1 MTRRDGVV
9 KLMKFVRL
17 ANDYASII
25 FWLCVVYIGF
35 ATLNG
40 GYWEDHSVA
49 WAILVGSGITMVVSY
64 FAKETDSILE
74 LIFQSIVFPLGVF
87 LFLLF
92 TNWRA

>member
-1 MTRRDGVV
+1 MIKRDELV
-9 KLMKFVRL
+9 KLMNFAR
-17 ANDYASII
+17 AINDYASII

-40 GYWEDHSVA
+40 GYWEVQSIA
-49 WAILVGSGITMVVSY
+49 WAILVGSGITTVVSY

-74 LIFQSIVFPLGVF
+74 LMFQSIVFPLGVF

-92 TNWRA
+92 TNWRV

>member
-1 MTRRDGVV
+1 MTKRDKLV
-9 KLMKFVRL
+9 KLMNFVGA

-35 ATLNG
+35 AGLNG
-40 GYWEDHSVA
+40 GAWEDHSVA
-49 WAILVGSGITMVVSY
+49 WAILVGSGVTMVISY

-74 LIFQSIVFPLGVF
+74 LIFHSIVFPLGVF

>member
-1 MTRRDGVV
+1 MIKRDELV
-9 KLMKFVRL
+9 KLMNFARAV
-17 ANDYASII
+17 NDYASII

-40 GYWEDHSVA
+40 GYWEDHSIA
-49 WAILVGSGITMVVSY
+49 WAILVGSGITTVVSY

-74 LIFQSIVFPLGVF
+74 LMFQSIVFPLGVF

-92 TNWRA
+92 TNWRV

>member
-1 MTRRDGVV
+1 VAKRDELV
-9 KLMKFVRL
+9 KLMTFVRS

-25 FWLCVVYIGF
+25 FFYIGF